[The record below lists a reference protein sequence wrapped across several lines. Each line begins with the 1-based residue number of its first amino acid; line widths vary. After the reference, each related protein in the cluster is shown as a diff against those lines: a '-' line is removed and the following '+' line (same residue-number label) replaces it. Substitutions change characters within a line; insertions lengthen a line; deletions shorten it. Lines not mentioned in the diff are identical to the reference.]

1 MPILVPLFVSSFR
14 IAQDLAMAM
23 EARCY
28 RGGDHRTRLHELK
41 LKKRDFAAILLLA
54 GFLALIIA
62 ESILL

>member
-1 MPILVPLFVSSFR
+1 MLFHLTPVWSR
-14 IAQDLAMAM
+14 KDELNERLA
-23 EARCY
+23 RSK
-28 RGGDHRTRLHELK
+28 RLFSGEEELK